1 MPLAEALRA
10 ARNAKL
16 DLVQVAGIACCCQML
31 VTLIWTVYRAL
42 LKSAVLG
49 TDHRIHTITEML
61 VIALPLLSLQK
72 AYAGRFLSVPA
83 SHDQPYSAMSAQP
96 QLL

>member
-31 VTLIWTVYRAL
+31 VTLIPTVYGAL
-42 LKSAVLG
+42 LKSAVSG
-49 TDHRIHTITEML
+49 TDHWIHAVKEML
-61 VIALPLLSLQK
+61 VIAPSILEK
-72 AYAGRFLSVPA
+72 AHAGRFVSVPA
-83 SHDQPYSAMSAQP
+83 SQDQPYSATSAQP